1 MLLFTKAK
9 DLGIHLELQRKKG
22 KKFGFVPT
30 MGALHEGHISLINN
44 SKKLDDLSVSSI
56 FVNPVQF
63 NDPADFEKYPV
74 TLEKDIALLEAAG
87 CDVLF
92 VPSVSEMYP
101 NGTNIKFHY
110 DLGYLETIMEGQY
123 RPGHF
128 QGVCKVVH
136 RLLEIVKPDNLY
148 LGQKDYQQCMVIKK
162 LIELIGM
169 KELIHLNISPTVR
182 DAGGL
187 AMSSRN
193 MRLNENERIKARA
206 IYQALQAIKDKLQ
219 KGELATIK
227 NLAVNILVEKGF
239 KVDYVE
245 IAGAGN
251 LQIAEKWDGK
261 QNLVALAAVYLNKV
275 RLIDNILVNGN

>member
-1 MLLFTKAK
+1 MLLFKKAK

-22 KKFGFVPT
+22 EKFGFVPT
-30 MGALHEGHISLINN
+30 MGALHKGHISLINN

-110 DLGYLETIMEGQY
+110 DLGYLETILEGQY

-136 RLLEIVKPDNLY
+136 RLLEIVNPDNLY
-148 LGQKDYQQCMVIKK
+148 IGQKDYQQCMVIKK

-193 MRLNENERIKARA
+193 MRLDENERIKARA

>member
-1 MLLFTKAK
+1 MILFKKAN
-9 DLGIHLELQRKKG
+9 DLCNHLEIQRKKG
-22 KKFGFVPT
+22 KKYGFVPT
-30 MGALHEGHISLINN
+30 MGALHEGHISLMYH
-44 SKKLDDLSVSSI
+44 SKQVDDLSVSSI

-63 NDPADFEKYPV
+63 NDPADFKKYPV
-74 TLEKDIALLEAAG
+74 TLEKDIALLESAG

-92 VPSVSEMYP
+92 VPSVAEMYP
-101 NGTNIKFHY
+101 QGANLKFHY
-110 DLGYLETIMEGQY
+110 DLGYLETILEGQY

-136 RLLEIVKPDNLY
+136 RLLEIVNPDNLY
-148 LGQKDYQQCMVIKK
+148 IGQKDYQQCMVIKK

-169 KELIHLNISPTVR
+169 KDLISLNISPTVR
-182 DAGGL
+182 DTGGL

-206 IYQALQAIKDKLQ
+206 IYQALQAIKDQLQ

-251 LQIAEKWDGK
+251 LQIVEKWDGK
-261 QNLVALAAVYLNKV
+261 QNLVALASVYLNQV
-275 RLIDNILVNGN
+275 RLIDNILVNVE

>member
-1 MLLFTKAK
+1 MLLFKKAK

-22 KKFGFVPT
+22 EKFGFVPT
-30 MGALHEGHISLINN
+30 MGALHKGHISLINN

-193 MRLNENERIKARA
+193 MRLTNNERIKATA
-206 IYQALQAIKDKLQ
+206 IFQELQFIKHEIK

-227 NLAVNILVEKGF
+227 NQAVSWLEEKGF
-239 KVDYVE
+239 RVDYIE
-245 IAGAGN
+245 IADAGN
-251 LQIAEKWDGK
+251 LQIMEQWDGK
-261 QNLVALAAVYLNKV
+261 QMLVALAAVYLNQV
-275 RLIDNILVNGN
+275 RLIDNILLNDE

>member
-1 MLLFTKAK
+1 MLLFKKAK

-22 KKFGFVPT
+22 EKFGFVPT
-30 MGALHEGHISLINN
+30 MGALHKGHISLINN

-193 MRLNENERIKARA
+193 MRLDENERIKARA

>member
-1 MLLFTKAK
+1 MLLFKKAK

-22 KKFGFVPT
+22 EKFGFVPT
-30 MGALHEGHISLINN
+30 MGALHKGHISLINN

-193 MRLNENERIKARA
+193 MRLDENERIKARA
-206 IYQALQAIKDKLQ
+206 IYQALQAIKDQLQ

>member
-1 MLLFTKAK
+1 MLLFKKAK

-30 MGALHEGHISLINN
+30 MGALHKGHISLINN